1 MPHEAAGDSMRLLM
15 VGAGGIGGYFG
26 ACFAAAGH
34 DVTFLARGATLAAL
48 RERGL
53 TVESTVAPARLAVK
67 ATDRAGDAGR
77 PDAIVLC
84 TKLADLDSAAGQV
97 APIAGGALV
106 VTTQN
111 GVEAPDIVARHID
124 RSRIVPGVAQI
135 GVAIKSPGVIVHTGT
150 LARLRVGTVAGGPPV
165 EAVDAFV
172 AAGTQGGIDIE
183 RVDDIER
190 ALWEKFVFLAALSG
204 TACLARQR
212 VGVIREDPDLRATLR
227 AAMNEI
233 VTVARARGIGLPD
246 GFVDTQLAF
255 VDGLHPQARPS
266 LLLDL
271 TEGRRLE
278 APWLSGAVV
287 RMAGEAGI
295 EVPVV
300 RTLYAALKP
309 YLDGAPVH

>member
-1 MPHEAAGDSMRLLM
+1 MRLLM

-26 ACFAAAGH
+26 SCYATAGH

-53 TVESTVAPARLAVK
+53 TVESAVAPAHLAVK
-67 ATDRAGDAGR
+67 ATDRVEDAGR

-84 TKLADLDSAAGQV
+84 TKLADLDSAAAQV
-97 APIAGGALV
+97 APIATSALV

-111 GVEAPDIVARHID
+111 GVEAPDIVGRHID
-124 RSRIVPGVAQI
+124 RSQIAPGVAQI

-165 EAVDAFV
+165 DAVDAFV
-172 AAGTQGGIDIE
+172 AAGRQGGIDIE

-227 AAMNEI
+227 DAMREI
-233 VTVARARGIGLPD
+233 VTVARARGIDLPD
-246 GFVDTQLAF
+246 GFVDKQLAF
-255 VDGLHPQARPS
+255 VDGLHPQMCPS

-287 RMAGEAGI
+287 RMAAAAGVEA
-295 EVPVV
+295 PVM

-309 YLDGAPVH
+309 YLDGAPAH

>member
-1 MPHEAAGDSMRLLM
+1 MRLLM

-26 ACFAAAGH
+26 ACYAAAGH

-48 RERGL
+48 REHGL
-53 TVESTVAPARLAVK
+53 TVESAVAPAHLAAR
-67 ATDRAGDAGR
+67 ATDRVEDAGR

-84 TKLADLDSAAGQV
+84 TKLADLDSAAKQV
-97 APIAGGALV
+97 APIAASALV

-111 GVEAPDIVARHID
+111 GVDAPGIVGRHID
-124 RSRIVPGVAQI
+124 RARIAPGVAQI

-150 LARLRVGTVAGGPPV
+150 LARLRVGTVAGGPSV

-172 AAGTQGGIDIE
+172 AAGRQGGIDIE

-227 AAMNEI
+227 DAMREI
-233 VTVARARGIGLPD
+233 VRVARARGIDLPD

-255 VDGLHPQARPS
+255 VDGLHPHMRPS

-271 TEGRRLE
+271 AEHRRLE

-287 RMAGEAGI
+287 RMAAAAGI
-295 EVPVV
+295 EVPVM

-309 YLDGAPVH
+309 YLDGAPAD